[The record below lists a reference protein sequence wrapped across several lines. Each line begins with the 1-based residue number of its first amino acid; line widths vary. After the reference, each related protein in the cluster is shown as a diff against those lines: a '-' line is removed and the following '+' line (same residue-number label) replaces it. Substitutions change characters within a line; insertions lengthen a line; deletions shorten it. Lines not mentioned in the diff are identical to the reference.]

1 MSGKNYI
8 IIEDPV
14 VAKVFSDLH
23 KRRLAI
29 VRPDTSTLGDASF
42 YQLYSD
48 FLGVLMNLTVFV
60 SFVQKLNDAMA
71 ERPTAAQLQ
80 GKRKTQHRK
89 AYEGPAGLRPSP

>member
-1 MSGKNYI
+1 MV
-8 IIEDPV
+8 E
-14 VAKVFSDLH
+14 KVFSDLH

-42 YQLYSD
+42 YQCVNDL
-48 FLGVLMNLTVFV
+48 LGVLMNLPVSV

-71 ERPTAAQLQ
+71 ERPTAVQLQ

-89 AYEGPAGLRPSP
+89 AYERPAGLRPSYQMVCTS

>member
-1 MSGKNYI
+1 MSGKNYV

-42 YQLYSD
+42 S
-48 FLGVLMNLTVFV
+48 V
-60 SFVQKLNDAMA
+60 SFVQKMNDAMA
-71 ERPTAAQLQ
+71 ERPTAVQLQ

-89 AYEGPAGLRPSP
+89 AYERLAGPRPFW

>member
-1 MSGKNYI
+1 MSLY
-8 IIEDPV
+8 EDPV

-23 KRRLAI
+23 KWRLAI

-42 YQLYSD
+42 S
-48 FLGVLMNLTVFV
+48 V

-71 ERPTAAQLQ
+71 ERPTAVQLQ

-89 AYEGPAGLRPSP
+89 AYERPAGLRPSYQKVCTI

>member
-1 MSGKNYI
+1 MGISNYWCPGKI
-8 IIEDPV
+8 IAFYENRV

-42 YQLYSD
+42 S
-48 FLGVLMNLTVFV
+48 V

-71 ERPTAAQLQ
+71 ERPTAVQLQ

-89 AYEGPAGLRPSP
+89 AYERPAGLRPSYQKVCTI